1 MIMKRIFSVT
11 LFIIILC
18 LNCFASYASNENCF
32 EKESLDSSVNQEIVS
47 DENEKDI
54 KKSQYHGYYYRKK
67 VTSTTTKWTSYKRVS
82 NNVKVPPKGATI
94 TQSKQLTFG
103 VTVSGSIYGLC
114 LSTSASVSTENSY
127 SLNGTPRKTQYLGF
141 RVKYKVEKGV
151 RYVYNQ
157 NTNKVVDKNNYTY
170 KKPMYGEYALI
181 TVK

>member
-1 MIMKRIFSVT
+1 MLQT
-11 LFIIILC
+11 
-18 LNCFASYASNENCF
+18 
-32 EKESLDSSVNQEIVS
+32 
-47 DENEKDI
+47 
-54 KKSQYHGYYYRKK
+54 
-67 VTSTTTKWTSYKRVS
+67 TSRTTKWTSYKRVS

-103 VTVSGSIYGLC
+103 VTVSGSIYGLG

-181 TVK
+181 TV